1 MPDGDKFEWQLYGKG
16 LRRAYRLARGF
27 GEIGEIAQLL
37 YYAKNELIRNG
48 YGCSSDVIAQIVDVV
63 CEALNR
69 PLFSQ
74 EENVLWLFR
83 QLDQIAASQNYSRG
97 TLIATEAAKSVFA
110 QISSNSN
117 GLSRES
123 VKKSTHRK
131 FTEKLLDAHFFSI
144 VRNGIMNA
152 KKRTPDE
159 QTQWED
165 QVSQKIISFKRSSN
179 QWASVK
185 TWDKEQ
191 LFQPIAVLEG

>member
-16 LRRAYRLARGF
+16 LRKAYRLARGI
-27 GEIGEIAQLL
+27 GEIGEIARLL
-37 YYAKNELIRNG
+37 YNAKNELIRNG
-48 YGCSSDVIAQIVDVV
+48 YGCSSDVMAQIGDVV

-97 TLIATEAAKSVFA
+97 TLIATKAAESVW

-123 VKKSTHRK
+123 VKKSIHRK
-131 FTEKLLDAHFFSI
+131 FTEKFLDAHFFSI

-152 KKRTPDE
+152 KKRTRDE
-159 QTQWED
+159 QSQWED
-165 QVSQKIISFKRSSN
+165 QVSQKIISPKRSLN

-191 LFQPIAVLEG
+191 LLQPIAVLEG